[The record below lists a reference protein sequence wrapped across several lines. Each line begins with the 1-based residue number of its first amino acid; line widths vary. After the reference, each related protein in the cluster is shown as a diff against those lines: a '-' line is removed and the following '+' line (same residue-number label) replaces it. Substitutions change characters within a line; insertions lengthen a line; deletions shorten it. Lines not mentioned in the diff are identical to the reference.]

1 MITIYYKPGC
11 GLCSEAKKYFISNN
25 IEFEAI
31 NLSEGKNREARKY
44 YRSLGIKDL
53 PVIAYEDS
61 NGITNILQSWNDDV
75 RKTLNETRAK

>member
-11 GLCSEAKKYFISNN
+11 RLCSEAKEYFISNN

-31 NLSEGKNREARKY
+31 NLSEGTNREARKY

-53 PVIAYEDS
+53 PVIAYEDF